1 MTMPFYKKAAWL
13 SFLALLFSTSNAM
26 TTFHY
31 PAKRRGFSNN
41 CISPKRV
48 GQSGPEKGNRR
59 NSLPTLKLSR
69 ENAPSASGEDK
80 TLVVV
85 LNEFGQSL
93 KPRAEKASENSSQA
107 ETRSKKLRYALQ
119 SSCYYMLFIL
129 YRGYRGFFVLLPAV
143 FRTVYAK
150 LQAAM
155 DDDLA
160 LDTSVDAPSTTPWRT
175 RITVT
180 VLATIVTFSY
190 VLGGV
195 LRVAT
200 KFFRTIVKTTSVPGS
215 FEAAVEEIIQQED
228 KLRRIANGDGNT
240 TESKEKPS
248 TSSGLSP

>member
-1 MTMPFYKKAAWL
+1 MTMSLYKRATLL
-13 SFLALLFSTSNAM
+13 SFLALLFSTSYAL
-26 TTFHY
+26 TIFQY
-31 PAKRRGFSNN
+31 AAKRRGFSNN

-48 GQSGPEKGNRR
+48 GQSGLEKGNRR
-59 NSLPTLKLSR
+59 KNSLPTLKLSR
-69 ENAPSASGEDK
+69 ENAPSDDSGEDK
-80 TLVVV
+80 TLVES

-93 KPRAEKASENSSQA
+93 KPKAEKASANSSQA

-143 FRTVYAK
+143 FRRVYAK

-155 DDDLA
+155 YDDLA
-160 LDTSVDAPSTTPWRT
+160 LDTSVDAPSVTPWRT
-175 RITVT
+175 RMTVT

-190 VLGGV
+190 VLGGF

-200 KFFRTIVKTTSVPGS
+200 KFFRTIAKTTSVPGS
-215 FEAAVEEIIQQED
+215 FEAAVEEFIQHED
-228 KLRRIANGDGNT
+228 KLSRIGKGDGNS

-248 TSSGLSP
+248 P